1 MYDILRKMTK
11 YAVKIN
17 LAITAFMK
25 KLVTSLLASLFL
37 VTALTSL
44 TNEAEAQ
51 KVFEWKDYKLQL
63 TVPDDFRIRKNTS
76 EAFEMKGDGM
86 ELIMTIV
93 EEDITLED
101 LEEAT
106 IAGADEMEL
115 DEIDE
120 ATEVSS
126 NGLKGYYVEGVK
138 DGSRIMFAG
147 MLDPRTQTNFFIAIV
162 FADDDDQAEEDALT
176 ILNSIKR
183 LR

>member
-1 MYDILRKMTK
+1 MIK
-11 YAVKIN
+11 YAVN
-17 LAITAFMK
+17 FNFTCSAFMK
-25 KLVTSLLASLFL
+25 KHVSSLLALLFL
-37 VTALTSL
+37 VVALTSFN
-44 TNEAEAQ
+44 NEAKAQ
-51 KVFEWKDYKLQL
+51 KVFEWKDYKLQI
-63 TVPDDFRIRKNTS
+63 TVPNDFRIRKNTS
-76 EAFEMKGDGM
+76 ETFEMKGEGM
-86 ELIMTIV
+86 ELIMNIV

-162 FADDDDQAEEDALT
+162 FADDDDQAEEDALG

>member
-1 MYDILRKMTK
+1 MLTYVVNFTL
-11 YAVKIN
+11 N
-17 LAITAFMK
+17 FPAFMK
-25 KLVTSLLASLFL
+25 KQMTCLLATVVLLLAF
-37 VTALTSL
+37 TSFD
-44 TNEAEAQ
+44 NKVSAQ
-51 KVFEWKDYKLQL
+51 KVFEWKDYKLQI

-76 EAFEMKGDGM
+76 EAFEMKGEGM
-86 ELIMTIV
+86 ELIMNII

-106 IAGADEMEL
+106 IAGAEEMEL
-115 DEIDE
+115 DEVDE

-126 NGLKGYYVEGVK
+126 NGLQGYYVEGYK

-147 MLDPRTQTNFFIAIV
+147 MLDPKSHTNFFIAIV
-162 FADDDDQAEEDALT
+162 FADDDEQAEKDALE